1 MFRFKYLFLTVAAIA
16 LPACGAEAGSPSDTT
31 AVQTSEKTQSVSSAP
46 KWNVIEDSS
55 HLKFSAKQE
64 GEAFTGDFTVFKAD
78 INFDPENLGA
88 SSVTVTVPLKQVDAG
103 TGDRNS
109 TLPGAAWFSTKKFPE
124 AVYTSSDISQSSDGE
139 YVAKGTLML
148 KGKDQPLELPFSLII
163 ESGRAVMTST
173 VILDRTNWSVG
184 EDPWNTD
191 EWVSK
196 NVTLDIL
203 ITATKS

>member
-1 MFRFKYLFLTVAAIA
+1 

-31 AVQTSEKTQSVSSAP
+31 AVQTSEKTQSVSS
-46 KWNVIEDSS
+46 
-55 HLKFSAKQE
+55 
-64 GEAFTGDFTVFKAD
+64 FTGDFTVFKAD

-103 TGDRNS
+103 TGDS
-109 TLPGAAWFSTKKFPE
+109 
-124 AVYTSSDISQSSDGE
+124 
-139 YVAKGTLML
+139 LML

-163 ESGRAVMTST
+163 ESGRAVMTSN